1 MGYQMSRPAAT
12 ALFAF
17 SALWA
22 VPASSQPFT
31 EPGSDARAVMAAPA
45 IGTDET
51 NPLQHAVGLDLFAST
66 DADHTEVRRAGIN
79 LDWRYAAPENYLGV
93 RFEKARFKPLGQKWT
108 GFERAYLRYA
118 DKSGG
123 WSWTSQIGTD
133 GHTALGAVSVHDDA
147 RFRKEFF
154 VEREI
159 VETPRGIGRGI
170 YYTFAGA
177 ALDLP
182 VNDRNNFTVIAG
194 AQEFT
199 GDNVR
204 LHLRANYVHVVKPE
218 WGLSLQ
224 LRSRYFHSSDPGEY
238 DYFSP
243 RWYAQVMPVVQIRRF
258 SGGWR
263 YSAAAGYGG
272 QRDSGS
278 DWHSSRYFNA
288 QVTSPVIGRSWFLK
302 AGATYSNTPV
312 GSGYVYDY
320 LQVNF
325 GVTRAF

>member
-1 MGYQMSRPAAT
+1 MSARAAAILLT
-12 ALFAF
+12 VAAAWAL
-17 SALWA
+17 
-22 VPASSQPFT
+22 PASGQPLG
-31 EPGSDARAVMAAPA
+31 EPGTPERANAPA
-45 IGTDET
+45 LPAGSEQAG
-51 NPLQHAVGLDLFAST
+51 PAQHAAGLDLFAST
-66 DADHTEVRRAGIN
+66 DADHTEVRKAGIN

-108 GFERAYLRYA
+108 GFERGYLRYA

-123 WSWTSQIGTD
+123 WSWNGQIGTD
-133 GHTALGAVSVHDDA
+133 GHTALGAVSVHDEA

-159 VETPRGIGRGI
+159 VETPQGVGRGI

-194 AQEFT
+194 VQEFT
-199 GDNVR
+199 GDNLR

-224 LRSRYFHSSDPGEY
+224 LRSRYFHSSHPGEY

-243 RWYAQVMPVVQIRRF
+243 RWYAQALPVVQLRRYT
-258 SGGWR
+258 GGWR
-263 YSAAAGYGG
+263 YSIAAGYGG

-278 DWHSSRYFNA
+278 DWHASRYVNVQA
-288 QVTSPVIGRSWFLK
+288 TSPVVGRSWFLK
-302 AGATYSNTPV
+302 GAVVYSNTPV

-320 LQVNF
+320 LQFNF